1 MLHLLEHEQ
10 PIDVVTV
17 SEELQRRGELEFG
30 GHSYLTDL
38 ARQRGG

>member
-17 SEELQRRGELEFG
+17 SEELQRRGELEFVG
-30 GHSYLTDL
+30 GT
-38 ARQRGG
+38 AT